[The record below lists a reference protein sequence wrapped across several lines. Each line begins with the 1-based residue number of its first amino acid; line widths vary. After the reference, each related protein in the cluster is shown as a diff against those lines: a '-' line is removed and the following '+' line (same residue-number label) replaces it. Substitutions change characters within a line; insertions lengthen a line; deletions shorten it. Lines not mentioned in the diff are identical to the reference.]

1 MKSRV
6 LPLVKTVLFLIAL
19 LAALLLKGA
28 VMVLPNANGTQ
39 STQCF
44 SYLSKVPFAYGN
56 FAPMFT
62 AITIMIGLLLAV
74 LSVWL
79 CGSRDLSTAVCFA
92 GVIGFVLSLGSIL
105 FGKEY
110 YPVGAFLVSF
120 LLFMQLPIYLVERLS
135 QRRQ

>member
-1 MKSRV
+1 MKPRV
-6 LPLVKTVLFLIAL
+6 LPLVKTALFLLAL

-28 VMVLPNANGTQ
+28 VMVLPNADGTQ
-39 STQCF
+39 SVEHF

-62 AITIMIGLLLAV
+62 AITILIGLLLAA
-74 LSVWL
+74 LSIWL
-79 CGSRDLSTAVCFA
+79 CESRDLSTAVCFA
-92 GVIGFVLSLGSIL
+92 GVIGFVLSLGSVL
-105 FGKEY
+105 FGKGY